1 MTGRLRWAAALAAVV
16 AACVAGGASAAQRVS
31 VPSPQ
36 LASIVLGTSDFAPGA
51 RLLVEKSTTLGGQ
64 PVLFRAFRPGA
75 RLGGGPLALA
85 VSVGWL
91 ETDAGAAHSDF
102 ADLQRQTQTKAGR
115 LAIAKDWAIAFVTG
129 GKLKVKSTVV
139 SPPVSL
145 GDGGSRL
152 ALAVSTN
159 LGTLRMA
166 IGFVEMDK
174 GFDVVVIAGGLN
186 QKLAAGDIG
195 RAVSTLRQHLRGAF
209 TVASTLA
216 PAIVGTPQQGQPLT
230 VDEGGWNG
238 APSGFT
244 YVWSRCDVTGNA
256 CTPIEGASANSYVP
270 GVADSGMTIRVAV
283 TGANEVSTQQ
293 VTSPQSL
300 PVP

>member
-1 MTGRLRWAAALAAVV
+1 
-16 AACVAGGASAAQRVS
+16 
-31 VPSPQ
+31 
-36 LASIVLGTSDFAPGA
+36 
-51 RLLVEKSTTLGGQ
+51 
-64 PVLFRAFRPGA
+64 
-75 RLGGGPLALA
+75 
-85 VSVGWL
+85 
-91 ETDAGAAHSDF
+91 
-102 ADLQRQTQTKAGR
+102 
-115 LAIAKDWAIAFVTG
+115 
-129 GKLKVKSTVV
+129 
-139 SPPVSL
+139 
-145 GDGGSRL
+145 
-152 ALAVSTN
+152 
-159 LGTLRMA
+159 MA